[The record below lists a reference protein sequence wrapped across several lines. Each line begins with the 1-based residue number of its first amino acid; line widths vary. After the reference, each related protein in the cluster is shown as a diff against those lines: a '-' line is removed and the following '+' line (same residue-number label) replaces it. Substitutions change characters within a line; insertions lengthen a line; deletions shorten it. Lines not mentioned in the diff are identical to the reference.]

1 MRDEMGLPKRESY
14 RRLCGFHESSVSS
27 RLRVSPKR
35 QALRVPRGLCPL
47 RVALGLLWR
56 FLGLL
61 WRFLGLLALR
71 EGGCSAFP
79 LPHCPRCPCCLRAAR
94 AAEPNLE
101 PPLRTWPAEGPR
113 GQRRPAI
120 DGQSRGVS
128 PSSEGSAASSPIQAN
143 DSAVSADV
151 TVSVEPTVGSTSVT
165 FKYKLTNDSAQT
177 VWAVHSPAVSVMP
190 ASGRKTGVVAA
201 MALSRSQ
208 GRQLRPAAVRGRCQ
222 A

>member
-1 MRDEMGLPKRESY
+1 MGLWNNIASRSRSKSDGADPFAAGLPIGHDNNPNIPEIIDPKHPLQCTENGLRDEMGLPKRESY

-35 QALRVPRGLCPL
+35 RRCAFPEGCAHCASPWICSGASWVCS
-47 RVALGLLWR
+47 
-56 FLGLL
+56 
-61 WRFLGLLALR
+61 RFLGLLALR

-120 DGQSRGVS
+120 DGQSRGVK
-128 PSSEGSAASSPIQAN
+128 PE
-143 DSAVSADV
+143 
-151 TVSVEPTVGSTSVT
+151 
-165 FKYKLTNDSAQT
+165 L
-177 VWAVHSPAVSVMP
+177 
-190 ASGRKTGVVAA
+190 
-201 MALSRSQ
+201 
-208 GRQLRPAAVRGRCQ
+208 
-222 A
+222 